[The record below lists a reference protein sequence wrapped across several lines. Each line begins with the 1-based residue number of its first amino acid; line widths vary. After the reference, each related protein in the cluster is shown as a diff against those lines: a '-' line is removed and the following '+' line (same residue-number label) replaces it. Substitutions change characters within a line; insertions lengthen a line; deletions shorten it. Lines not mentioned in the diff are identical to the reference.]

1 MQQYLYIKKQ
11 TKKKKKKNEG
21 YVLINITDA
30 NNNHWHLLE

>member
-11 TKKKKKKNEG
+11 TKKKKKNEG

>member
-11 TKKKKKKNEG
+11 TKKKKNEG
-21 YVLINITDA
+21 YILINITDA